1 MTAHRH
7 AELMRQYAE
16 DAVETNKPW
25 LRWEMTFGCEW
36 SSLSVHP
43 CWLAESQ
50 YRRKPQPININGY
63 EVPEPCREPLEKG
76 QDYYLTMLDGYSR
89 LLWSGHS
96 VDLRRLNSGI
106 YSTRTREAAELHGKA
121 LLSFTNKE
129 NNT

>member
-25 LRWEMTFGCEW
+25 LRSEMTFGCEW

-63 EVPEPCREPLEKG
+63 EVPEPCRVAPGLYE
-76 QDYYLTMLDGYSR
+76 MLWKPAMSGHRS
-89 LLWSGHS
+89 LLW
-96 VDLRRLNSGI
+96 DNTLRQRAWLQAGLLHL
-106 YSTRTREAAELHGKA
+106 TKEAADIHGKA
-121 LLSFTNKE
+121 LLSFTQE
-129 NNT
+129 GE